1 MTKVVPALL
10 IVAAFAAAARAESYD
25 PISAYEEVSIH
36 GFRILVNQEVQ
47 SHEKYAAKMREEL
60 ATQLAAII
68 NILSDEH
75 LTELRKV
82 TIWVEWKAK
91 EKGAAEFHPSE
102 KWLVDHGYNP
112 RKTRA
117 IELCN
122 TVNFVNWSR
131 SAQPWMV
138 MHEMAHAYHFRVLGE
153 DNLDVATAFKQAKK
167 SQSYDSVKHV
177 NGESQRAYA
186 MKNNKEYF
194 AEITEAYLGKNDF
207 FPFTREELKQHDPVG
222 YQLMQDCWSQANK
235 KVDQ

>member
-1 MTKVVPALL
+1 MNIFSSLL
-10 IVAAFAAAARAESYD
+10 AICLLAGVAQAEAYDAITSYKQ
-25 PISAYEEVSIH
+25 ETIH
-36 GFRILVNQEVQ
+36 GFQILINSEVLQ
-47 SHEKYAAKMREEL
+47 HEAYAAKMRKEL
-60 ATQLAAII
+60 TSQLAAII
-68 NILSDEH
+68 KVLPDEH
-75 LTELRKV
+75 LAELRKV
-82 TIWVEWKAK
+82 TIWVEWQAK

-102 KWLVDHGYNP
+102 KWLVDNGYNP

-153 DNLDVATAFKQAKK
+153 DNRDVATAFKQAKK
-167 SQSYDSVKHV
+167 SQTYDSVKHV
-177 NGESQRAYA
+177 NGEKQRAYA

-207 FPFTREELKQHDPVG
+207 YPFTCEELKQHDPVG
-222 YQLMQDCWSQANK
+222 YQLMQDCWSPASKNVEQ
-235 KVDQ
+235 